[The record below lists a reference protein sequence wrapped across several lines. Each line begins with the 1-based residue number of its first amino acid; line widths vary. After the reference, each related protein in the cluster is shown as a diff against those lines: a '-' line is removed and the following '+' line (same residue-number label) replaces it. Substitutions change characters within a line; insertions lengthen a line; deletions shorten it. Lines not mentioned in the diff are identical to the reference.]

1 MTREAR
7 RRGLVNEISFIFRYT
22 LCLQEMR
29 RLVGA
34 GAIGEP
40 YYVNIEQQGLSWFRG
55 QQATWRTYAAVH
67 GAGHLGEMGS
77 HCFDSINYVCG
88 PFAGYLA
95 ELAALTYTVPRTV
108 EAPDGARV
116 PVETL
121 DLAACLLRTERG
133 LQGQLLNSRATP
145 GYSPLAGMG
154 VIEVVGDEGALLANF
169 TRGDREVLRRLKNG
183 GQWEDVALPPEA
195 TDGTPHAI
203 FRMLGSF
210 VDAVLRGGVD
220 PQQDADFEAG
230 FRTQS
235 AMDAVFKAGASKR
248 WEPVATRLE

>member
-29 RLVGA
+29 RLVAA
-34 GAIGEP
+34 GAAGKP
-40 YYVNIEQQGLSWFRG
+40 YYVNIEQQGLSWFRS
-55 QQATWRTYAAVH
+55 QQATWRTYAGTH
-67 GAGHLGEMGS
+67 GVGHLGEMGS
-77 HCFDSINYVCG
+77 HCFDSVNYVCG
-88 PFAGYLA
+88 PTAGYLA
-95 ELAALTYTVPRTV
+95 ELAAVTYTVPRTV
-108 EAPDGARV
+108 AGPNGERI

-121 DLAACLLRTERG
+121 DLAACLLRTEQG

-145 GYSPLAGMG
+145 GHSPLAGMG
-154 VIEVVGDEGALLANF
+154 IIEVVGDEGAVLANF
-169 TRGDREVLRRLKNG
+169 TRGDKEILRRLKNG
-183 GQWEDVALPPEA
+183 GRWEDVPLPPEA
-195 TDGTPHAI
+195 TDGTPHAV

-230 FRTQS
+230 FRSQS
-235 AMDAVFKAGASKR
+235 AMDATVRAAHSKR
-248 WEPVATRLE
+248 WEPIAIRLE